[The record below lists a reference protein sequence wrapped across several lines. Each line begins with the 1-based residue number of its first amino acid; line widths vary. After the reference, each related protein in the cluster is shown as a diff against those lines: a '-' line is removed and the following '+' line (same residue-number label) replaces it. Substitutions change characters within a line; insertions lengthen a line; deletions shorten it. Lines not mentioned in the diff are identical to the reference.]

1 MPFENILYDTWLLCP
16 GDVRDDTTLLIE
28 LVWGHLMH
36 HLSTPEVFLSWSDES
51 PRRMRGT
58 LVNTAA
64 NFPLIPPSCALRAM
78 LIVISMKDTLKDGVA
93 YGLDAEILWQMA
105 FKSIASR
112 HDRTFTHA
120 AFTTITDDFYVGTK
134 MATLPENLEAYV
146 VKSLS
151 KEEKPMFDATIL
163 NLQRFYFAPWFPGV
177 TAEQLRIISETLESV
192 AMPSHSLIKPQ
203 VPSRVEQTLVFP
215 DSRRRE
221 RLVSITEEIEIVGDE
236 LDSTEEEDELCGR
249 HSHSPD
255 LSVSRSPSP
264 EMEAST
270 SASSASSD
278 HSLFSEALP
287 SFTSSASSSSVSS
300 ASSGMDQNDESY
312 EHGRGTGSSPV
323 CALAEDYGQITELSA
338 YAQEEVLGSM
348 DILPTIFNHL
358 KDQLQLE
365 VLECANVLRWQTAF
379 YTVVLTSRSF
389 FEAGIPTLWHTME
402 SFEACL
408 RLLPWSQGT
417 YKGLGV
423 YEYSGVKD
431 WERFSFYAWY
441 IKRMKLAM
449 ECTASLEEGWLSELL
464 ALRERPDPIFPTLQ
478 SVDVA
483 SILSLPPTFLLLV
496 TSESL
501 RVLRLRVAAALVG
514 PGILSIFPKMP
525 QRSCNLT
532 TIQFTGASTPQL
544 FHHLAK
550 IASLTSVSL
559 SLLSDASPKDISLLR
574 LLPNLRV
581 LALEMKMGARVDFDP
596 ERPVPLKQMPLQGI
610 FVGGS
615 STTQLS
621 IFRALV
627 PFAQHVDVVMSTVP
641 DWDKMRVLL
650 FHWLALS
657 NLTLTIEVTGD
668 APGPS
673 SGPSVLSSTEE
684 ADLMQVLMN
693 TGRSLQRFTIT
704 DVPAQLGEPLS
715 LHLQSHIMNWR
726 YLKNLSYTI
735 RPDDG
740 LTGLYGR
747 PYPDLSFL
755 PSIRQRCPDLEELEF
770 HFDDDACAYALS
782 APPPTD
788 DASGP
793 SSHPLRILRI
803 STDIRDFHYSAQEK
817 GKIANYLHRLFPC
830 LEEVSG
836 SARELW
842 RDVDALVH
850 SYQTFPTVILAHP

>member
-28 LVWGHLMH
+28 LIWGHLMH

-58 LVNTAA
+58 LVSTAA

-78 LIVISMKDTLKDGVA
+78 LIVISMKDTLKGGIA

-105 FKSIASR
+105 FKSVASR

-134 MATLPENLEAYV
+134 MAKSPRDFEAYV

-151 KEEKPMFDATIL
+151 KEEKPMFDSTIL

-177 TAEQLRIISETLESV
+177 TAEQLRIVSETLESV

-203 VPSRVEQTLVFP
+203 VPSRAEQTLVFP
-215 DSRRRE
+215 DHSRRE
-221 RLVSITEEIEIVGDE
+221 RPASITEEIESAGDKLDIV
-236 LDSTEEEDELCGR
+236 EEDELCGR
-249 HSHSPD
+249 HSQFSD
-255 LSVSRSPSP
+255 LSISRSLPP

-270 SASSASSD
+270 STISASSEL
-278 HSLFSEALP
+278 SLSASP
-287 SFTSSASSSSVSS
+287 SVASSVSSSSVSS
-300 ASSGMDQNDESY
+300 AGS
-312 EHGRGTGSSPV
+312 GTGLPPV
-323 CALAEDYGQITELSA
+323 CALAEEYGQIAESSA
-338 YAQEEVLGSM
+338 HAQEVLGSM
-348 DILPTIFNHL
+348 DLLPTIFNHL
-358 KDQLQLE
+358 RDQLQLE
-365 VLECANVLRWQTAF
+365 VLECANVFRWQTAF
-379 YTVVLTSRSF
+379 YPVVLTSRSF

-408 RLLPWSQGT
+408 RLLPWSQST
-417 YKGLGV
+417 YKGLG
-423 YEYSGVKD
+423 
-431 WERFSFYAWY
+431 
-441 IKRMKLAM
+441 RMKLAM

-464 ALRERPDPIFPTLQ
+464 ALRERPDPLFPTLQ

-483 SILSLPPTFLLLV
+483 SIFSLPPTFLLLF
-496 TSESL
+496 TSDPL
-501 RVLRLRVAAALVG
+501 RSLRLRVAAAFVG
-514 PGILSIFPKMP
+514 PGILSIFPEIP
-525 QRSCNLT
+525 QRSRNLT
-532 TIQFTGASTPQL
+532 TIQFTGASSPPL
-544 FHHLAK
+544 FHHIAK
-550 IASLTSVSL
+550 IVSLTSVSL
-559 SLLSDASPKDISLLR
+559 SLLSDASPKDISRLR
-574 LLPNLRV
+574 LLPNLRN
-581 LALEMKMGARVDFDP
+581 LALEMNMGARVDFDP
-596 ERPVPLKQMPLQGI
+596 ERPVPLKQMPLQSI
-610 FVGGS
+610 FVSGPS
-615 STTQLS
+615 VTQLS
-621 IFRALV
+621 VFRALA
-627 PFAQHVDVVMSTVP
+627 PFAQHVDVVMPTVP

-657 NLTLTIEVTGD
+657 NLTIAIEFNGD
-668 APGPS
+668 APGAS

-726 YLKNLSYTI
+726 SLKKLSYTI
-735 RPDDG
+735 RRGDD

-747 PYPDLSFL
+747 PYPELSFL
-755 PSIRQRCPDLEELEF
+755 PSIRQSCPDLEELEF

-803 STDIRDFHYSAQEK
+803 STNIRDFHYSAQEK

-836 SARELW
+836 SARGLW
-842 RDVDALVH
+842 RDVDALIQ
-850 SYQTFPTVILAHP
+850 SYKM